1 MREEIEK
8 KGFIKIK
15 EDSAFIVSCYKD
27 MLTRIGEHKIVK
39 LIESS
44 ESKSETIENCN
55 VTDEKVIQSFGIYF
69 QLVTLIEENA
79 GAQYRRELE
88 KAEGISAI
96 RGSWGETFKVW
107 KDEGITE
114 DEMVKTISS
123 LVVTPVLTA
132 HPTEAKRV
140 TIIELHRELYLLL
153 VKYENSSITDTEKYV
168 IKEKIIQILERW
180 WRTGE
185 IYLEKPD
192 LTAERN
198 NIVHYL
204 SKAFPLQLESS
215 DLKLKSTWVAMGFD
229 ANKLSLPEHYPN
241 LNFGSWVGGDRDGHP
256 FVTPSITH
264 DTLVIH
270 REAALKIIHKA
281 LSKLASRMTL
291 SEITNKVPQSLLD
304 VITEMSN
311 SLGEKGKSAVKRN
324 HLEPWRQYS
333 SLLVIKL
340 ENTMSSDYSA
350 SSEHYRSSKAL
361 SEDLKFLRDILI
373 EAGGIGV
380 VHDILFS
387 VERTVQSFGFHLAKL
402 DIRQN
407 SEYHEKVVSQILE
420 KSGFDKFDF
429 ANWDEETRVKFLTEE
444 LKNHSPLSDITV
456 SYGKEADNV
465 LDYFRVLRHHINL
478 YGSDGIGSIIVSM
491 TRSLSDLLVVY
502 FIMRETQLLSTNLRV
517 VPLLETIE
525 DLEAGDKILDEFLS
539 FSITKNRMKLV
550 DNIQEV
556 MVGYSDS
563 NKDGGVL
570 ASKWNLYKAEKN
582 LSEIGNNHK
591 VKLKFFHGRGG
602 TISRGGGKY
611 HRFMESMPKGTVDGM
626 MKLTVQGESIAQQFG
641 NLITGTYN
649 FEMLM
654 SGVARQTMFTSRINI
669 VKKSKRPTE
678 TLESLTE
685 KSLEYYQEFINH
697 PGFLEFFGQATP
709 IDLLEHSKI
718 GSRPARRTSKRTL
731 SDLRAIPWVFSWNIS
746 RFSLTGWFGVGQALK
761 DLKDNEPNKFE
772 ELKANAKSWNFLKF
786 MLIEVETNL
795 ILANEE
801 MMKVYSELVDNRKV
815 RDEVLD
821 LLLKDY
827 AFGISEIEDLL
838 GGSASDRRKGQ
849 FENKKYRDKQLKV
862 LHELH
867 IKYLKEWRIIL
878 AVDGSVAD
886 KLLPKLLSIIN
897 SLTGGLKSTG

>member
-27 MLTRIGEHKIVK
+27 MLTRIGEDKIVK

-44 ESKSETIENCN
+44 ESEGKTIENCN

-88 KAEGISAI
+88 KAGGVSAI
-96 RGSWGETFKVW
+96 RGSWGETFKIW
-107 KDEGITE
+107 KEEGISE
-114 DEMVKTISS
+114 DEMVENLSS
-123 LVVTPVLTA
+123 LNVTPVLTA

-153 VKYENSSITDTEKYV
+153 VKYENSNITDTEKYL

-215 DLKLKSTWVAMGFD
+215 DLKLKSSWVAMGFD
-229 ANKLSLPEHYPN
+229 ADKLSLPEHYPN
-241 LNFGSWVGGDRDGHP
+241 LNFGSWLGGDRDGHP
-256 FVTPSITH
+256 FVTPSVTH
-264 DTLVIH
+264 DSLVMH
-270 REAALKIIHKA
+270 REAALKIVHEA

-291 SEITNKVPQSLLD
+291 SEITNVVPQSLLD
-304 VITEMSN
+304 AITEMAN
-311 SLGEKGKSAVKRN
+311 NLGEAGETAVKRN

-340 ENTMSSDYSA
+340 ENTMSTDYSD
-350 SSEHYRSSKAL
+350 SKKYYRSSNIL
-361 SEDLKFLRDILI
+361 SEDLKFLREILI
-373 EAGGIGV
+373 EAGAIGV
-380 VHDILFS
+380 VNDILFQ

-429 ANWDEETRVKFLTEE
+429 GNWDEETRVKFLTKE
-444 LKNHSPLSDITV
+444 LNNHSPLTDITV

-465 LDYFRVLRHHINL
+465 LDYFRVLRYHINL

-491 TRSLSDLLVVY
+491 TRSLSDLLVIY
-502 FIMRETQLLSTNLRV
+502 FIMRETQLLGTNLRV

-525 DLEAGDKILDEFLS
+525 DLEAGDRILDEFLN
-539 FSITKNRMKLV
+539 FSITKSRMKLV
-550 DNIQEV
+550 DNVQEV

-570 ASKWNLYKAEKN
+570 ASKWNLYKAEKR
-582 LSEIGNNHK
+582 LSEIGRDHK
-591 VKLKFFHGRGG
+591 VRLMFFHGRGG

-611 HRFMESMPKGTVDGM
+611 HRFMESMPKGTVEGM

-654 SGVARQTMFTSRINI
+654 SGVARQTMLTSRIKVI
-669 VKKSKRPTE
+669 KKKKRPTE
-678 TLESLTE
+678 TLELLTS

-731 SDLRAIPWVFSWNIS
+731 ADLRAIPWVFSWNIS
-746 RFSLTGWFGVGQALK
+746 RFALTGWFGVGQALK
-761 DLKDNEPNKFE
+761 NLKDNEPDKFA
-772 ELKANAKSWNFLKF
+772 ELKANAQSWNFLKF
-786 MLIEVETNL
+786 MLIEVETSL
-795 ILANEE
+795 ILANKEL
-801 MMKVYSELVDNRKV
+801 MNAYSALVDNSEV
-815 RDEVLD
+815 RDEIME
-821 LLLKDY
+821 LLLNDY
-827 AFGISEIEDLL
+827 AYGISEIEDLL
-838 GGSASDRRKGQ
+838 GGSASERRVGQ

-867 IKYLKEWRIIL
+867 IKYLKEWRVVLPLDSSI
-878 AVDGSVAD
+878 AD
-886 KLLPKLLSIIN
+886 MLLPKLLSIIN
-897 SLTGGLKSTG
+897 ALTGGLKSTG

>member
-1 MREEIEK
+1 MREEVEK
-8 KGFIKIK
+8 HGFIKIK
-15 EDSAFIVSCYKD
+15 EDSSFIISCYKE
-27 MLTRIGEHKIVK
+27 MLSRIGEEKIVK

-44 ESKSETIENCN
+44 ESSGDTIDNNN
-55 VTDEKVIQSFGIYF
+55 VVDEKVIQSFGIYF
-69 QLVTLIEENA
+69 QLITLIEENA
-79 GAQYRRELE
+79 GAQYRREME
-88 KAEGISAI
+88 NVEGVSSI
-96 RGSWGETFKVW
+96 RGSWGETFKIW
-107 KDEGITE
+107 KKEGITE
-114 DEMVKTISS
+114 DKMIETISS
-123 LVVTPVLTA
+123 LTVTPVLTA

-153 VKYENSSITDTEKYV
+153 VKNENSNLTGTEKYLV
-168 IKEKIIQILERW
+168 REQIIEILERW

-204 SKAFPLQLESS
+204 SKTFPLQLENS
-215 DLKLKSTWVAMGFD
+215 DLKLKSSWVAMGFD
-229 ANKLSLPEHYPN
+229 PKKLSLPEHYPN

-264 DTLVIH
+264 DTLLIH
-270 REAALKIIHKA
+270 REAALKIVHKS
-281 LSKLASRMTL
+281 LTKLASRMTL
-291 SEITNKVPQSLLD
+291 SERTNKVPQALLD
-304 VITEMSN
+304 AISEMSKA
-311 SLGEKGKSAVKRN
+311 LGDKGEKAVERN
-324 HLEPWRQYS
+324 HLEPWRQFC

-340 ENTMSSDYSA
+340 ENTMSTNYSD
-350 SSEHYRSSKAL
+350 SSKHYRSSKAL
-361 SEDLKFLRDILI
+361 SNDLKFLREILI
-373 EAGGIGV
+373 EAGAIGV
-380 VHDILFS
+380 VNDILFQ

-429 ANWDEETRVKFLTEE
+429 GNWDEETRVNFLTEE
-444 LKNHSPLSDITV
+444 LKNHSPLTDITI
-456 SYGKEADNV
+456 SYGKESDNV

-491 TRSLSDLLVVY
+491 TRSLSDLLVIY

-539 FSITKNRMKLV
+539 YPLTKSRMKLV

-570 ASKWNLYKAEKN
+570 ASKWNLYKAERTLSGIGKN
-582 LSEIGNNHK
+582 HN
-591 VKLKFFHGRGG
+591 VKLMFFHGRGG

-611 HRFMESMPKGTVDGM
+611 HRFMESMPFDTVNGM

-641 NLITGTYN
+641 NLLTGTYN

-654 SGVARQTMFTSRINI
+654 SGVARQTMLD
-669 VKKSKRPTE
+669 VPHMQDHDKPVDAVA
-678 TLESLTE
+678 LLTA
-685 KSLEYYQEFINH
+685 KSLSYYQEFISN

-731 SDLRAIPWVFSWNIS
+731 ADLRAIPWVFSWNIS
-746 RFSLTGWFGVGQALK
+746 RFSLTGWYGVGQALK
-761 DLKDNEPNKFE
+761 DLKENEPERFA
-772 ELKANAKSWNFLKF
+772 ELKSNALSWNFLKF

-801 MMKVYSELVDNRKV
+801 LMKSYSDMVDNKEIRK
-815 RDEVLD
+815 ELLD
-821 LLLKDY
+821 LILTDY
-827 AFGISEIEDLL
+827 NYGLSEIGDLL
-838 GGSASDRRKGQ
+838 GGSITERRKGQ
-849 FENKKYRDKQLKV
+849 FENKIYREKQLGV
-862 LHELH
+862 LHDLH
-867 IKYLKEWRIIL
+867 IKYLKEWRVVKS
-878 AVDGSVAD
+878 VDDSVAEL
-886 KLLPKLLSIIN
+886 LLPKLLSIVN

>member
-15 EDSAFIVSCYKD
+15 EDSAFIVSCYKE
-27 MLTRIGEHKIVK
+27 MLNRIGEEPIVK

-44 ESKSETIENCN
+44 ESSGETIDNCS

-79 GAQYRRELE
+79 GAQYRREIE
-88 KAEGISAI
+88 NTEGISAI
-96 RGSWGETFKVW
+96 RGSWGETFKIW
-107 KDEGITE
+107 KDKGVSEE
-114 DEMVKTISS
+114 EMVNTISS
-123 LVVTPVLTA
+123 LNVTPVLTA

-153 VKYENSSITDTEKYV
+153 VKYENSNITSTEKYL

-215 DLKLKSTWVAMGFD
+215 DLKLKSSWVAMGFD
-229 ANKLSLPEHYPN
+229 AEKLSLPEHYPN

-270 REAALKIIHKA
+270 REAALKIIHKE
-281 LSKLASRMTL
+281 LTKLAARMTL
-291 SEITNKVPQSLLD
+291 SEITNEVPQTLLD
-304 VITEMSN
+304 AISEMSN
-311 SLGEKGKSAVKRN
+311 NLGEKGEKAVKRN
-324 HLEPWRQYS
+324 YLEPWRQYS

-340 ENTMSSDYSA
+340 ENTMSTDYSD
-350 SSEHYRSSKAL
+350 SSKYYRSSKAL
-361 SEDLKFLRDILI
+361 GEDLKFLREILI
-373 EAGGIGV
+373 EAGAIGV
-380 VHDILFS
+380 VNDILFHA
-387 VERTVQSFGFHLAKL
+387 ERTVQSFGFHLAKL

-420 KSGFDKFDF
+420 KSGFKKFDF
-429 ANWDEETRVKFLTEE
+429 QNWDEKTRVKFLTEE
-444 LKNHSPLSDITV
+444 LNNHSPLSDITV
-456 SYGKEADNV
+456 SYAKEADNV
-465 LDYFRVLRHHINL
+465 LDYFRVIRHHINL

-491 TRSLSDLLVVY
+491 TRSLSDLLVIY
-502 FIMRETQLLSTNLRV
+502 FIMRETQLLGTNLRV

-525 DLEAGDKILDEFLS
+525 DLEAGDKILDQFLN
-539 FSITKNRMKLV
+539 FSITKSRMKLV
-550 DNIQEV
+550 DDVQEV

-582 LSEIGNNHK
+582 LSEIGKNHN
-591 VKLKFFHGRGG
+591 VRLMFFHGRGG

-611 HRFMESMPKGTVDGM
+611 HRFMESMPFDTVNGM

-641 NLITGTYN
+641 NLNTGTYN

-654 SGVARQTMFTSRINI
+654 SGVARQTMLNI
-669 VKKSKRPTE
+669 PHMKEENKPIKAVE
-678 TLESLTE
+678 LLTE
-685 KSLEYYQEFINH
+685 KSLEYYQELINH

-731 SDLRAIPWVFSWNIS
+731 TDLRAIPWVFSWNIS

-761 DLKDNEPNKFE
+761 DLKDNEPKKFE
-772 ELKANAKSWNFLKF
+772 ELKANAGSWNFLKF

-795 ILANEE
+795 ILANKEL
-801 MMKVYSELVDNRKV
+801 MKVYSELVENRQV
-815 RDEVLD
+815 RNELLD
-821 LLLKDY
+821 LILTDY
-827 AFGISEIEDLL
+827 SYGISEIENLL
-838 GGSASDRRKGQ
+838 GGPASERRKGQ
-849 FENKKYRDKQLKV
+849 FENKKYREKQLKV

-878 AVDGSVAD
+878 SVDGKVAD

>member
-1 MREEIEK
+1 MTEKIEK
-8 KGFIKIK
+8 NGFIKIK
-15 EDSAFIVSCYKD
+15 NDSDFIVSCYKE
-27 MLTRIGEHKIVK
+27 MLSRIGEDKIVK

-44 ESKSETIENCN
+44 KSKTEIIDNCN

-69 QLVTLIEENA
+69 QLITLIEENA

-88 KAEGISAI
+88 KMEGISAI
-96 RGSWGETFKVW
+96 RGSWGETFKIW
-107 KDEGITE
+107 KDKGITE
-114 DEMVKTISS
+114 NEMVKTISS
-123 LVVTPVLTA
+123 LNVTPVLTA

-153 VKYENSSITDTEKYV
+153 VKNENSNITTSEKYI

-204 SKAFPLQLESS
+204 SKALPLQLKSS
-215 DLKLKSTWVAMGFD
+215 DLKLKSSWVSMGFD
-229 ANKLSLPEHYPN
+229 TNKLSLPEHYPN

-256 FVTPSITH
+256 FVTPSVTH
-264 DTLVIH
+264 DTLSVH
-270 REAALKIIHKA
+270 REAALKIVHKE
-281 LSKLASRMTL
+281 LTELAARMTL
-291 SEITNKVPQSLLD
+291 SEITNNVPQSLLD
-304 VITEMSN
+304 VINKMKI
-311 SLGEKGKSAVKRN
+311 SLGEKGVIAIKRN
-324 HLEPWRQYS
+324 NLEPWRQYC
-333 SLLVIKL
+333 SLLVVKL
-340 ENTMSSDYSA
+340 ENTISTNYSDSSKY
-350 SSEHYRSSKAL
+350 YRSSKEL
-361 SEDLKFLRDILI
+361 SEDLKFLRNILI
-373 EAGGIGV
+373 EAGAIGV
-380 VHDILFS
+380 VNDILFS
-387 VERTVQSFGFHLAKL
+387 VERTVKSFGFHLAKL

-420 KSGFDKFDF
+420 KSGFDKFDYG
-429 ANWDEETRVKFLTEE
+429 NWDEKTRVKFLTEE

-465 LDYFRVLRHHINL
+465 LDYFRVIRHHINL

-502 FIMRETQLLSTNLRV
+502 FIMRETQLLGTNLRV

-525 DLEAGDKILDEFLS
+525 DLEAGDKILDDFLNY
-539 FSITKNRMKLV
+539 SITKKRMKLV

-570 ASKWNLYKAEKN
+570 ASKWNLYKTENN
-582 LSEIGNNHK
+582 LSDIGKKHN
-591 VKLKFFHGRGG
+591 VRLMFFHGRGG

-611 HRFMESMPKGTVDGM
+611 HRFLESMPEGTVDGM

-649 FEMLM
+649 LEMLM
-654 SGVARQTMFTSRINI
+654 SGVARQSMLNTSLI
-669 VKKSKRPTE
+669 KKAEDKPIE
-678 TLESLTE
+678 TVEILTL
-685 KSLEYYQEFINH
+685 KSLKYYQEFINH

-731 SDLRAIPWVFSWNIS
+731 ADLRAIPWVFSWNIS

-761 DLKDNEPNKFE
+761 DLKDNEPKKFE
-772 ELKANAKSWNFLKF
+772 ELKSNVENWNFLKF

-795 ILANEE
+795 ILANKEL
-801 MMKVYSELVDNRKV
+801 MKSYSELVENKQVRKELI
-815 RDEVLD
+815 DIILN
-821 LLLKDY
+821 DY
-827 AFGISEIEDLL
+827 ENGIAEIGDLL
-838 GGSASDRRKGQ
+838 GGLVSDRRKGQ
-849 FENKKYRDKQLKV
+849 FENKKYREKQLKV

-867 IKYLKEWRIIL
+867 IKYLKEWRVIL
-878 AVDGSVAD
+878 KVDSIVAD

-897 SLTGGLKSTG
+897 ALTGGLKSTG